1 MEDLAFDE
9 MRRGWDL
16 IKGRCTDTRNNSFQK
31 CSVHRQ
37 RFGGHGITFSLS
49 KPHYRP
55 RQRRGGGARY
65 VCGESII
72 IAVSLNANLCVRD
85 CNSRPYATRKFFDG
99 IHTQGDCAIR
109 SESEILH
116 PRKNVD
122 HFLPVDAVNTARHE
136 SAHNKCTA
144 TMRTAFVLHP
154 SSEHERF
161 GQAFI

>member
-72 IAVSLNANLCVRD
+72 IAISLNANLCVRD
-85 CNSRPYATRKFFDG
+85 CNSRHMQRGSSLMASTPKVIVRYGPSRRF
-99 IHTQGDCAIR
+99 C
-109 SESEILH
+109 ILVKMLTTFS
-116 PRKNVD
+116 P
-122 HFLPVDAVNTARHE
+122 LT
-136 SAHNKCTA
+136 
-144 TMRTAFVLHP
+144 L
-154 SSEHERF
+154 
-161 GQAFI
+161 